1 MDCTCTNTVE
11 CIWLVEFSLFH
22 ISCEDWYT
30 GLPAV
35 SNVTNKPLYNLE
47 DHRRS
52 QISQAI
58 KLLATHMLAFDIVR
72 RLCSDSDMLR
82 RLINWRI
89 IIIIIIIMFKSNLNF
104 FTLGSID
111 PEG

>member
-1 MDCTCTNTVE
+1 
-11 CIWLVEFSLFH
+11 
-22 ISCEDWYT
+22 
-30 GLPAV
+30 
-35 SNVTNKPLYNLE
+35 
-47 DHRRS
+47 
-52 QISQAI
+52 
-58 KLLATHMLAFDIVR
+58 MLAFDIVR